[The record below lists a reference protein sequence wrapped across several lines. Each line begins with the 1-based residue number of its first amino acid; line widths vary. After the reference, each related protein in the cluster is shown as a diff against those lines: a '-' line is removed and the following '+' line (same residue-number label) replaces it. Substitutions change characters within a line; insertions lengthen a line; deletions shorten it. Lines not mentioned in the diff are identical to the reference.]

1 MGWDGIESLTGRRRH
16 SHPEREVAGSYLKGT
31 RKAQKKI
38 HRLLKMRPG
47 LEATN
52 ATLIIPTL
60 PRYLLGD
67 RRYGWDVLAE
77 LLH

>member
-31 RKAQKKI
+31 RKAQKKNI

-60 PRYLLGD
+60 PTLPTKEVG
-67 RRYGWDVLAE
+67 GMDVLAE